1 MPSTQF
7 RRIRCGFAARGLAV
21 LFTVLAATAARAQTV
36 GFVYVAPDA
45 TMQATFAPASIDT
58 SLAQGYSA
66 VLVTAANQAAML
78 AVASPHMRHTFS
90 ALQPGQPFRARVDR
104 MLRINGGL
112 TDLLIVLTDDR
123 SGLSEGHTGI
133 FVASRIA
140 GKLAV
145 WPAATV
151 APAAANRY
159 RGVIRAGEL
168 AANLFQAK
176 PGAWL
181 AWESVLLHES
191 LHTQF
196 VGEKTRWGSIS
207 IVYGGDGK
215 HYVSE
220 IAGEQENPL
229 EEGLGTFFGMTHNDP
244 NGLAD
249 LSNFFARDDERYFI
263 ESRSVLAGTAEAWNA
278 PHREEDH
285 PLTELSPDQR
295 TGRYAWRYY
304 RWRDVPA
311 FFILFSESTSM
322 ALHGYFWKHVNGN
335 RDQALAM
342 IEASSGAMAFDR
354 RKRFPMYDV
363 NRLALQLESFAATA
377 DGRAA
382 RAAGRLTSSMFPF
395 ALLDLI
401 THFGMSEDEF
411 RRNYEMEHPDRQ
423 PLAYQ
428 QYWGHRARIQE
439 LVREHLDASPMRWDE
454 AVTAVHGYF
463 QQAPTLLT
471 PP

>member
-1 MPSTQF
+1 MTSTQLSGIGRGITA
-7 RRIRCGFAARGLAV
+7 RRLAV
-21 LFTVLAATAARAQTV
+21 LFAVLGAGSAQAQTV
-36 GFVYVAPDA
+36 EFRYVGPNA
-45 TMQATFAPASIDT
+45 TMQATFPPPSIDA
-58 SLAQGYSA
+58 SFAQGYGA
-66 VLVTAANQAAML
+66 VLVDASNQAAML

-112 TDLLIVLTDDR
+112 TDLTIVLADDR
-123 SGLSEGHTGI
+123 AGLTEGHTGI
-133 FVASRIA
+133 FFTSTIA
-140 GKLAV
+140 GKVAV
-145 WPAATV
+145 WPAASV
-151 APAAANRY
+151 APAVGNRY
-159 RGVIRAGEL
+159 RGVIRLGEL
-168 AANLFQAK
+168 AANFFQAR
-176 PGAWL
+176 PGAWR
-181 AWESVLLHES
+181 AWESVILHES

-215 HYVSE
+215 HYISE

-229 EEGLGTFFGMTHNDP
+229 EEGLATFFGMTHNDP
-244 NGLAD
+244 NGMAD
-249 LSNFFARDDERYFI
+249 VADFFARDDERYFI
-263 ESRSVLAGTAEAWNA
+263 ESRSVLAGVAEAWNA
-278 PHREEDH
+278 PHREEEH

-295 TGRYAWRYY
+295 TGRYLWRYY

-322 ALHGYFWKHVNGN
+322 ALHGYFWKHVNGD

-342 IEASSGAMAFDR
+342 IEASARSMAFNR
-354 RKRFPMYDV
+354 RKRFAMYDV
-363 NRLALQLESFAATA
+363 NRLALQLESFSATA

-401 THFGMSEDEF
+401 THFGMSEVEF
-411 RRNYEMEHPDRQ
+411 RRLYEQEHPDRQ
-423 PLAYQ
+423 PLAYER
-428 QYWGHRARIQE
+428 YWAHRARVRE
-439 LVREHLDASPMRWDE
+439 LVRDHLEASPMRWEE

-463 QQAPTLLT
+463 RQVATLLS